1 MAKLAQFEGKRP
13 LIVTESGSESLY
25 LAARN
30 LPYVEVRDVQGLDP
44 VALVGAD
51 YVVVTV
57 DVADG
62 LNGLLR
68 ATGRSYLEIDQ
79 DGQPK
84 RGVSGRN
91 VDRGTRVRLA
101 ADESLRIRVG
111 NAGAVQLVVNGLDLG
126 RMGESGAVV
135 EWRITRR

>member
-1 MAKLAQFEGKRP
+1 MRAGDFGGGFEHVSRVTTKNARKGAETQTKAAK
-13 LIVTESGSESLY
+13 S
-25 LAARN
+25 
-30 LPYVEVRDVQGLDP
+30 
-44 VALVGAD
+44 
-51 YVVVTV
+51 
-57 DVADG
+57 
-62 LNGLLR
+62 LLR